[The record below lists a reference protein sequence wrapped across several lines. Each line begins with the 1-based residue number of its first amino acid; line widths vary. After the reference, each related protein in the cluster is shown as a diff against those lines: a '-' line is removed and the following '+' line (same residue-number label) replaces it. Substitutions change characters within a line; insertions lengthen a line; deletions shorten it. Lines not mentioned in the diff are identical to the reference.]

1 MHIVGRQRM
10 ATRSQGSAAAMV
22 ILLLVLLGAALA
34 VLWIGMEPDSID
46 PVLEERRTR
55 AALTT
60 AREALIAYSLKD
72 ANRMGSLVCP
82 DTDND
87 GVAQLFSG
95 NQCPAYLGRLPW
107 KTLRI
112 PALRDGS
119 GERLWYA
126 LSRNFRD
133 HPSAGT
139 PTSERSGELTVTG
152 TGSARG
158 VVAVLFAPG
167 RALAAQSRDGTGA
180 NQVASYLEGG
190 NADGNN
196 SFEARSRGDD
206 FNDRLLAITAES
218 HFPPLE
224 HRVAADAL
232 RCLQLFSKQTGVD
245 GRYPWAAPLTDLSF
259 FGDEK
264 GRVVGRLPR
273 SLHRTAETLA
283 LERLGWPPGCFS
295 EPWWDAWRE
304 LIFYH
309 VAPAYRPEPSAPRN
323 CRAGGCLKVN
333 ATNAVKVVVIVAGRA
348 FDRTGS
354 PDQTQRPSAR
364 TAVTDYLETDPATG
378 INNADG
384 AASQAYAQGRA
395 ALAGSMRFN
404 DETVCLSEGGP
415 SGSCD

>member
-1 MHIVGRQRM
+1 M
-10 ATRSQGSAAAMV
+10 ATRSQGGSASAMV
-22 ILLLVLLGAALA
+22 ILLLVLVGAGLA
-34 VLWIGMEPDSID
+34 VLWIGMEPDAVD
-46 PVLEERRTR
+46 PALEERRTR
-55 AALTT
+55 AALAS

-107 KTLRI
+107 KTLRM

-139 PTSERSGELTVTG
+139 PTSDRSGELSVTG
-152 TGSARG
+152 TGGATG
-158 VVAVLFAPG
+158 VVAVLLAPG
-167 RALAAQSRDGTGA
+167 RALATQARGGGGA
-180 NQVASYLEGG
+180 NQVAHYLESG

-196 SFEARSRGDD
+196 SFEAGARSDE
-206 FNDRLLAITAES
+206 FNDRLLAITPES
-218 HFPPLE
+218 HFPVLE

-232 RCLQLFSKQTGVD
+232 RCLQLFSKQAGVD
-245 GRYPWAAPLTDLSF
+245 GRYPWASPTTDLSF

-264 GRVVGRLPR
+264 NRLFGRLPR

-283 LERLGWPPGCFS
+283 LKRLDWPPGCFS

-304 LIFYH
+304 LILYH
-309 VAPAYRPEPSAPRN
+309 VAPAYRPDPAAQRH
-323 CRAGGCLKVN
+323 CRAEACLKVN
-333 ATNAVKVVVIVAGRA
+333 ATDAVKVVVIVAGRA
-348 FDRTGS
+348 FDGTGS
-354 PDQTQRPSAR
+354 PNQSQRLRVR
-364 TAVTDYLETDPATG
+364 TAVADYLETDPATG
-378 INNADG
+378 INNAHG
-384 AASQAYAQGRA
+384 ATSQAYAQGRA
-395 ALAGSMRFN
+395 VRAGSTRFN
-404 DETVCLSEGGP
+404 DETVCLSESGP
-415 SGSCD
+415 SGPCD